1 MIEARGLTRRF
12 GENVAVDSVSFTIGQ
27 GEIVGLLGH
36 NGAGKTTIMKILT
49 GFLEPSSG
57 SAEIDGQDVTEHA
70 AEVRRKVGYLPETV
84 PLYSDMTVVDYLE
97 FAATVR
103 GVPSPERPSAVRRAV
118 AATGLSECALA
129 VIDTLSRGFKQRVG
143 VAQAILHA
151 PRFLILDEP
160 TSGLDPAQTQEMR
173 DLIRRLAESATV
185 ILSTHIM
192 QEVDAVCDRVMILRA
207 GELALDE
214 KLAVL
219 QRSQRLYVGTDASE
233 QALAEAL
240 GERVDIDAAD
250 GGWFLTFDRPLGD
263 KLSAE
268 IAARLVGAGLAFHAL
283 QREQRD
289 LETVFRRVSAPQ
301 PSPSASAV
309 ARPRSSTKEQ
319 PSPVAGARWKRLFPG
334 STLGS
339 DNDV

>member
-1 MIEARGLTRRF
+1 MIEARELTRRF
-12 GENVAVDSVSFTIGQ
+12 GDNVAADAVSFAIGP

-36 NGAGKTTIMKILT
+36 NGAGKTTIMKLLT

-70 AEVRRKVGYLPETV
+70 ADVRRKVGYLPETV

-97 FAATVR
+97 FVATVR
-103 GVPSPERPSAVRRAV
+103 GVAPSERISAVRRAV
-118 AATGLSECALA
+118 DATGLRERALA

-207 GELALDE
+207 GELALDQ
-214 KLAVL
+214 KLVDL
-219 QRSQRLYVGTDASE
+219 QRSQRLYVGTDASG
-233 QALAEAL
+233 QAVAEAV
-240 GERVDIDAAD
+240 GEGVDVDAAD
-250 GGWFLTFDRPLGD
+250 GGVFLGFDRPLGHE
-263 KLSAE
+263 LCAE

-283 QREQRD
+283 QPEKQD
-289 LETVFRRVSAPQ
+289 LETVFRRVSAP
-301 PSPSASAV
+301 PAAPVVSAG
-309 ARPRSSTKEQ
+309 
-319 PSPVAGARWKRLFPG
+319 GA
-334 STLGS
+334 
-339 DNDV
+339 NDA